1 VRDVAGFARQVLRPH
16 RARLAE
22 ARTVVVG
29 ADDAAEAWSLLQARA
44 LVPVAPVAG
53 AGGVY
58 RSAGRVAEAVWRP
71 LPTWPCPDW
80 AARGADVMPQAV
92 DDAVT
97 LAADPEGLARA
108 SALALRVWHAL
119 ATRQG
124 DGDAAAV
131 WVGVAGLAGPSPE
144 TGGWLDALA
153 GEVVAATGH
162 GLRAEAVWRAVHDA
176 APRGPWAARAAD
188 AAAVVV
194 CGEAAGV
201 VDATLVD
208 ALWGLWETGYALGA
222 VTARGAL
229 LVAPR
234 V

>member
-1 VRDVAGFARQVLRPH
+1 MRDVAGFARRVLRPH

-22 ARTVVVG
+22 ARAVVVG

-44 LVPVAPVAG
+44 LVPVAPVTG

-71 LPTWPCPDW
+71 LPTWPLPEW
-80 AARGADVMPQAV
+80 AACGADAIPKAI

-108 SALALRVWHAL
+108 SALALRVWQAL
-119 ATRQG
+119 AARKG
-124 DGDAAAV
+124 DGDAATV
-131 WVGVAGLAGPSPE
+131 WVAVAGLAGPLPE
-144 TGGWLDALA
+144 AGGWLDALA
-153 GEVVAATGH
+153 GEVVAAAGH
-162 GLRAEAVWRAVHDA
+162 GLRAEAVWRAVYDA

-188 AAAVVV
+188 VAAVVV
-194 CGEAAGV
+194 RGEAAGV
-201 VDATLVD
+201 VDAALGD
-208 ALWGLWETGYALGA
+208 ALWALWETGYALGA
-222 VTARGAL
+222 VTAQGAL
-229 LVAPR
+229 VVAPR

>member
-1 VRDVAGFARQVLRPH
+1 MRDVAALARQALRPH

-22 ARTVVVG
+22 ARAVVVG

-44 LVPVAPVAG
+44 LVPVAPVAC

-71 LPTWPCPDW
+71 LPAWPCSDW
-80 AARGADVMPQAV
+80 DGFGVEALPRAV

-108 SALALRVWHAL
+108 SALALRVWQAL
-119 ATRQG
+119 ASEREAGHEAT
-124 DGDAAAV
+124 V
-131 WVGVAGLAGPSPE
+131 WVAVSGLAGPVPDV
-144 TGGWLDALA
+144 TGWLGLLA
-153 GEVVAATGH
+153 GEVVAATGL
-162 GLRAEAVWRAVHDA
+162 GLRAESVWRAVHDA
-176 APRGPWAARAAD
+176 APRGPWAARAAE
-188 AAAVVV
+188 AAAMVVR
-194 CGEAAGV
+194 GEAAGV
-201 VDATLVD
+201 VDAVLGD
-208 ALWGLWETGYALGA
+208 AMWALWETGYALGA

-229 LVAPR
+229 VVAPR